1 MNSSQDSHFRPEDTD
16 HVIDRFGKPLRT
28 EHRKAL
34 RDRLHDERKRYES
47 MQKEKST
54 IRQRG
59 KEDRGR

>member
-1 MNSSQDSHFRPEDTD
+1 MNNPHDSNFRPEDTD
-16 HVIDRFGKPLRT
+16 RVIDRFGKPLRT

-47 MQKEKST
+47 MQKERSEP
-54 IRQRG
+54 RQRG